1 MANLSATI
9 AALNSMLASQER
21 RLQTDVTA
29 SLSAMDLGLRER
41 SRKDLDKF
49 RTRQMADTEKKT
61 SIMERQQRDSRQGLK
76 AKAFHENKKE
86 IQDVITMEK
95 VDFANDIWST
105 MFSATYD
112 KIVGGTTK
120 IDKSHHKNMYNFLA
134 GDPVKNKHF
143 MWAAFNAGMAPNP
156 TEQSTSGLQNLHNN
170 KVFYGKAKKLYG
182 MQRDLD
188 REVEELSFVSKLGTE
203 EERYEEENR
212 IKYDWDRATIA
223 GMKDYSDAEHTSDT
237 NEGIGSS
244 ALTPV
249 LKNIRTSTY
258 NEITETDVA
267 KKEMDKM
274 IAMREAGDFSYRETQ
289 TFLDLNPYFQG
300 SYDSKGKITGVNV
313 HRMTGKGF
321 TQPSGAFDYDLGTD
335 ERLKWTEQEQFDF
348 QEGVMDDINAQIHDA
363 RSVITKMNDDM
374 ALMTENAARSGVT
387 TMPAEYNN
395 MQVTRF
401 KEEER
406 LAFLEQHQMESY
418 QQVADRT
425 MGSQDDWWGTGKNLR
440 NRLPAEHITKTE
452 RESRV
457 RDKKAQTLIGSGVGL
472 GGVNMGGVYS
482 LWDNVQES
490 VKAEDVGKPTPQ
502 VNDPNSFTNTMKRGV
517 SNMGQG
523 LLTTMDLLS
532 FKPPYRQ

>member
-1 MANLSATI
+1 
-9 AALNSMLASQER
+9 
-21 RLQTDVTA
+21 
-29 SLSAMDLGLRER
+29 
-41 SRKDLDKF
+41 
-49 RTRQMADTEKKT
+49 
-61 SIMERQQRDSRQGLK
+61 
-76 AKAFHENKKE
+76 
-86 IQDVITMEK
+86 
-95 VDFANDIWST
+95 
-105 MFSATYD
+105 
-112 KIVGGTTK
+112 
-120 IDKSHHKNMYNFLA
+120 MYNFLA
-134 GDPVKNKHF
+134 GDDVGFAHADAKRIGNAILSYGSWTSDVGGKPSSIMTNLAMYMGNRMHDPVKNKHF

-321 TQPSGAFDYDLGTD
+321 TQPSGSFDYDLGTD